1 MSVVDASVWVS
12 RYVMQDVHHQPSQ
25 QWLTQQALQGHPL
38 FAPILVLA
46 EVGSA
51 VVRQTGR
58 PGLGHIALT
67 GLLNFPNL
75 RLVPID
81 SILGHSAAQIAI
93 NLGVKGSDAVYVALA
108 QQLGVPIITWDNQ
121 QRVRAAQLVSA
132 LTP

>member
-12 RYVMQDVHHQPSQ
+12 RYVMPDINHQSSQ
-25 QWLTQQALQGHPL
+25 RWLTQQATQGKPL

-51 VVRQTGR
+51 VARQTGR
-58 PGLGHIALT
+58 QRLGQMALS

-81 SILGHSAAQIAI
+81 TLLGHTAAQIAI
-93 NLGVKGSDAVYVALA
+93 SLGVKGSDAVYVALA

-121 QRVRAAQLVSA
+121 QRVRAAQLVTA

>member
-12 RYVMQDVHHQPSQ
+12 RYVIQDVNHQSSQ
-25 QWLTQQALQGHPL
+25 QWLTQQAIDGNPL

-51 VVRQTGR
+51 VARQTGR
-58 PGLGHIALT
+58 QRLGQLALN

-81 SILGHSAAQIAI
+81 TILGHSAAQIAI
-93 NLGVKGSDAVYVALA
+93 SVGVKGSDAVYVALA

-121 QRVRAAQLVSA
+121 QRVRASQVVVA